1 MHNNERK
8 IIYREKER
16 RIIGEAKTLTSEQN
30 TINLSIKVLSPADK
44 SLLKKGPSFVPTS
57 TDINW
62 CILRQAVDSFVNK
75 LHYHTLKTEKNYVE
89 DNSASAPL
97 SVETFQLLQLGNPS
111 AGQNLPT

>member
-8 IIYREKER
+8 IIHREKER
-16 RIIGEAKTLTSEQN
+16 RIIGEAETLNPEQN
-30 TINLSIKVLSPADK
+30 AINLSSKVLSPADK
-44 SLLKKGPSFVPTS
+44 SLLKKGPSFVTTL

-62 CILRQAVDSFVNK
+62 CILRKDLNSFVNK

-89 DNSASAPL
+89 DNPASTPL

-111 AGQNLPT
+111 VGQNLPT